1 MSDWLKVMLE
11 EVERKK
17 SEAEEQAA
25 VEPDQVDEEA

>member
-17 SEAEEQAA
+17 SEAEEQSAP
-25 VEPDQVDEEA
+25 EPDQADDEA